1 MAASDKDL
9 AEGGR
14 KQRAVSDHDISS
26 PQSVAGLS
34 RNAGDL
40 AEQNLLWQ
48 RVSHRLKTELGEAK
62 WRAWIKP
69 LLLEAFTED
78 QLTLR
83 ASTSFLRDRVHS
95 NYLDKIRLLAAA
107 QTGARP
113 NVRILLAN
121 EGHSQPFSPLNSQTA
136 AGENVAEMT
145 SDPAGAEKHGQSASR
160 PLRFSH
166 AQNSDSDKSPSIE
179 GLDTR
184 FTFENFVVGAPNQL
198 AFAIAKRV
206 AESPE
211 ATYNPLFLYGGVGLG
226 KTH

>member
-1 MAASDKDL
+1 MAASDKDM

-34 RNAGDL
+34 RNTSDAGHL

-69 LLLEAFTED
+69 LLLEAFSED
-78 QLTLR
+78 QLILR

-107 QTGARP
+107 QIGAQP
-113 NVRILLAN
+113 KVRVVLAR
-121 EGHSQPFSPLNSQTA
+121 EGKAQPFS
-136 AGENVAEMT
+136 
-145 SDPAGAEKHGQSASR
+145 
-160 PLRFSH
+160 
-166 AQNSDSDKSPSIE
+166 
-179 GLDTR
+179 
-184 FTFENFVVGAPNQL
+184 
-198 AFAIAKRV
+198 AFKQPDRRRRKC
-206 AESPE
+206 
-211 ATYNPLFLYGGVGLG
+211 G
-226 KTH
+226 